1 MSFTVSLTKAVIKW
15 TPNKLVSWVAN
26 IVLKDIAELQDFS
39 IDLDARKSY
48 VKVQLVGEPE
58 AIEVWSEGF
67 AIISDDGAYKL
78 IVEQAKSNRIWLD
91 NILSRIVAKEWK
103 IPVPPKIEPYMK
115 FMAELLSYEG
125 MVKEQVL

>member
-1 MSFTVSLTKAVIKW
+1 MSFKISLTKAVIKW

-48 VKVQLVGEPE
+48 VKIQLVGEPE
-58 AIEVWSEGF
+58 AIEVWLEGF
-67 AIISDDGAYKL
+67 AIISNEGAYKL
-78 IVEQAKSNRIWLD
+78 IIEQAKSNRTWLN

-103 IPVPPKIEPYMK
+103 IPAPPQIEPYMK

-125 MVKEQVL
+125 VVKT